1 MATLYKSI
9 YLCSGTSPFQV
20 NLDLSPF
27 FLDWWV
33 DTTSKPVWV
42 SEYQDSVSASTV
54 AYAMPSSGVAAGT
67 YRIEFDAFEDDASG
81 TKIGDFYIEIIIP
94 ATCDA
99 LQDVCCSNDAVTLR
113 WLNREGGISQWTF
126 AGVRTFEMTL
136 GDGNTFKNRDLEIFY
151 SERKDVFNGKTVNT
165 RQITKA
171 QSDFLDELKYAVQ
184 AWEWDGET
192 ATPILLSN
200 DSFIK
205 YKSNTKIYE
214 VSIKYLLAQ
223 QVIIQTQ

>member
-9 YLCSGTSPFQV
+9 YLCASPTQV
-20 NLDLSPF
+20 NLDLSPY

-33 DTTSKPVWV
+33 DTVSKPVWV
-42 SEYQDSVSASTV
+42 TEYQDSISDSTV
-54 AYAMPSSGVAAGT
+54 AYGINGTGIAAGT
-67 YRIEFDAFEDDASG
+67 YRIDFSLFEDDASG
-81 TKIGDFYIEIIIP
+81 TALGDFYIEIIIP
-94 ATCDA
+94 SACDNE
-99 LQDVCCSNDAVTLR
+99 QDICCGSGAVTLR
-113 WLNREGGISQWTF
+113 WLSREGAIMQWTF

-136 GDGNTFKNRDLEIFY
+136 GDAPTFKNRDIEIFY
-151 SERKDVFNGKTVNT
+151 SERKNVFNGKTVST
-165 RQITKA
+165 KQISKEQA
-171 QSDFLDELKYAVQ
+171 DFLDSLKYAIQ

-205 YKSNTKIYE
+205 YKTNTKIFE
-214 VSIKYLLAQ
+214 TSIKYLLAQ